1 MLYNKRHFFAQRNI
15 FSSFLNDFPYRK
27 TWRNGKDFSK
37 QLSLPAVH
45 DAAMM
50 GPEPA
55 AAGPPCRARSTARS
69 GSWLRHRA
77 KPTEGNE
84 SELFRFRKNESCVFF
99 SFIGTKFYVLLLLLY
114 ICPWWFYLMCV
125 AFYLKCI
132 LGFEK

>member
-1 MLYNKRHFFAQRNI
+1 MHI
-15 FSSFLNDFPYRK
+15 ITSSWFVVSNFPNDFPYRK

-45 DAAMM
+45 DAAMT

-69 GSWLRHRA
+69 GSWLRHRD
-77 KPTEGNE
+77 KLTEGNE
-84 SELFRFRKNESCVFF
+84 SELFGFGKMKFVFF
-99 SFIGTKFYVLLLLLY
+99 SFIGTKFYVLLLLY